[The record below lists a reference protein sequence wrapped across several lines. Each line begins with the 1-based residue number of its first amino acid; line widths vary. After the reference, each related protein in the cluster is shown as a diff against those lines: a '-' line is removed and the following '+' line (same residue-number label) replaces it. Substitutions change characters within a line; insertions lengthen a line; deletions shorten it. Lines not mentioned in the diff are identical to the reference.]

1 MGMYGYL
8 AALSPDTV
16 RFLGRE
22 PDFDTFM
29 GLLNGENGLE
39 IGQMWDAVDR
49 VVSTL
54 LDGQAFST
62 DQVKGKVLL
71 INFWATW
78 CAPCRVQHPL
88 YEDVKRIFSDRSDL
102 VFLAMD
108 TDDDRAIVEPFLAEQ
123 QWDKTVYFDDGLA
136 RLLQVSSIPTTILID
151 KQGRVASR
159 MNGFAE
165 ETFVAQISDRIR
177 TLLTQP

>member
-8 AALSPDTV
+8 AALSSEAV

-54 LDGQAFST
+54 LDGEASLMSGT
-62 DQVKGKVLL
+62 PV
-71 INFWATW
+71 
-78 CAPCRVQHPL
+78 
-88 YEDVKRIFSDRSDL
+88 
-102 VFLAMD
+102 
-108 TDDDRAIVEPFLAEQ
+108 TDDLGYGPAMFLSVADVRAMAASLSGVSESRLADAFASTGVMDRYPDLRDRPDEMAMLESCA
-123 QWDKTVYFDDGLA
+123 
-136 RLLQVSSIPTTILID
+136 
-151 KQGRVASR
+151 VASTR
-159 MNGFAE
+159 DTLALFERAAVHQLGII
-165 ETFVAQISDRIR
+165 FVVV
-177 TLLTQP
+177 

>member
-54 LDGQAFST
+54 LDGQASLMSGTPVTDDLCYGPALFLSVEEVRAMAASLSGVSDARLTAAFAST
-62 DQVKGKVLL
+62 GFMDG
-71 INFWATW
+71 
-78 CAPCRVQHPL
+78 
-88 YEDVKRIFSDRSDL
+88 YSDL
-102 VFLAMD
+102 QDRPDELANLESCALDSTRD
-108 TDDDRAIVEPFLAEQ
+108 TLACC
-123 QWDKTVYFDDGLA
+123 
-136 RLLQVSSIPTTILID
+136 S
-151 KQGRVASR
+151 
-159 MNGFAE
+159 NG
-165 ETFVAQISDRIR
+165 
-177 TLLTQP
+177 PP

>member
-54 LDGQAFST
+54 LDGQASLMSGT
-62 DQVKGKVLL
+62 PV
-71 INFWATW
+71 
-78 CAPCRVQHPL
+78 
-88 YEDVKRIFSDRSDL
+88 
-102 VFLAMD
+102 
-108 TDDDRAIVEPFLAEQ
+108 TDDLCYGPAMFISVEEVRAMAASLSGVS
-123 QWDKTVYFDDGLA
+123 DA
-136 RLLQVSSIPTTILID
+136 RLTAAFASTGYMHGYADLQDRPDELANLESCALDSTRDTLALFERAAGNQLGII
-151 KQGRVASR
+151 
-159 MNGFAE
+159 
-165 ETFVAQISDRIR
+165 FVV
-177 TLLTQP
+177 L

>member
-54 LDGQAFST
+54 LDGQASLMSGT
-62 DQVKGKVLL
+62 PV
-71 INFWATW
+71 
-78 CAPCRVQHPL
+78 
-88 YEDVKRIFSDRSDL
+88 
-102 VFLAMD
+102 
-108 TDDDRAIVEPFLAEQ
+108 TDDLCYGPAMFISVEEVRAMAASLSGVS
-123 QWDKTVYFDDGLA
+123 DA
-136 RLLQVSSIPTTILID
+136 RLTAAF
-151 KQGRVASR
+151 AST
-159 MNGFAE
+159 GFMDGYPDLRDRPDELANME
-165 ETFVAQISDRIR
+165 SCALDSTRDTLALFERAAVQQLGIIFVV
-177 TLLTQP
+177 L

>member
-54 LDGQAFST
+54 LDGQASLMSGTPVTDDLCYGPAMFISVEEVRAMAASLSGVSDARLTSAFAST
-62 DQVKGKVLL
+62 GFMDG
-71 INFWATW
+71 
-78 CAPCRVQHPL
+78 
-88 YEDVKRIFSDRSDL
+88 YSDL
-102 VFLAMD
+102 QDRPDEWADLESCALDSTRHTLALFE
-108 TDDDRAIVEPFLAEQ
+108 RAAVNQLGI
-123 QWDKTVYFDDGLA
+123 
-136 RLLQVSSIPTTILID
+136 I
-151 KQGRVASR
+151 
-159 MNGFAE
+159 
-165 ETFVAQISDRIR
+165 FVV
-177 TLLTQP
+177 L